1 MSTKTIDFVDKRVEI
16 RGAGLLVV
24 KSDGTLESDKE
35 LYVDVA
41 PGVLIIFVG
50 LDVNK
55 SEPKRKAS
63 SLKNVVSGSIVS
75 GRSIHIGDSTI
86 VRRGSS
92 RVVSSI
98 TTTPPQ
104 TYRIEFKSKVQEL
117 LAYAT
122 QTTDPSDKISQDTL
136 RVMWYA
142 DHIAHER
149 LDVVAYGSQIEL
161 RILWSVETLT
171 VTATRAAVYLA
182 TSIDQCRARRAF
194 LTACD
199 NSTIA
204 RVTCGELHYVAI
216 DSAVVVKVETS
227 AGHANQRGSERSSIT
242 K

>member
-1 MSTKTIDFVDKRVEI
+1 MSIKAVDFVDKRIEI
-16 RGAGLLVV
+16 RGAGILVV

-35 LYVDVA
+35 LRVDVVA
-41 PGVLIIFVG
+41 GVLTIFVG
-50 LDVNK
+50 LDVD
-55 SEPKRKAS
+55 SEPKRKTS
-63 SLKNVVSGSIVS
+63 SLKNVVLGSIVS
-75 GRSIHIGDSTI
+75 GGSIHIGDSM
-86 VRRGSS
+86 VVQRGS
-92 RVVSSI
+92 RGISS
-98 TTTPPQ
+98 TTATPSQ
-104 TYRIEFKSKVQEL
+104 TCRIDFKSKVQEL

-142 DHIAHER
+142 DHIANER
-149 LDVVAYGSQIEL
+149 LDVVSYGSQIEL
-161 RILWSVETLT
+161 RVSSSIETLT

-182 TSIDQCRARRAF
+182 TSVDQCRARRAF

-227 AGHANQRGSERSSIT
+227 VGHANQRGSERSSIT

>member
-35 LYVDVA
+35 LRVDVT
-41 PGVLIIFVG
+41 PGALTIFVG
-50 LDVNK
+50 LDIDK
-55 SEPKRKAS
+55 SERKRKPS
-63 SLKNVVSGSIVS
+63 SLKNVVTGSIVS
-75 GRSIHIGDSTI
+75 GGSIHIGDSVI
-86 VRRGSS
+86 NQRDS
-92 RVVSSI
+92 RVLSS
-98 TTTPPQ
+98 TTTAPPL
-104 TYRIEFKSKVQEL
+104 TYRVEFKSKVQEL

-161 RILWSVETLT
+161 RVLWSIETLT

-204 RVTCGELHYVAI
+204 RVTCGELHYVVI
-216 DSAVVVKVETS
+216 DSAVVVKVEMS